1 MIIQAH
7 RLTVQARTTTG
18 LIIHHLRLLVIGIG
32 RLAPAQLILV
42 LATGQAVGVVVTTVI
57 VTLVAAGPVA
67 MTAGVIPVAAGLAA
81 TMDFK
86 GGVV

>member
-32 RLAPAQLILV
+32 RLAPAQLTLV
-42 LATGQAVGVVVTTVI
+42 LVTGQAVGVVMTVL
-57 VTLVAAGPVA
+57 VTLAAAGLAA
-67 MTAGVIPVAAGLAA
+67 MTAGVIPVVAGLVA

-86 GGVV
+86 GGVA